1 LSTINITYD
10 ELKDVQTF
18 CELNKIEDT
27 SSFIKN
33 CFKKGFN
40 IEKYGLLDTT
50 KPEVIEKEV
59 EKIVFRDVEKIVEVP
74 VIEYIEIEKEVEKIV
89 EVVKEIPTAPTEIEV
104 IRYVDREVVRE
115 VPVERVVIQEVI
127 KEVSVDKIVEKEVYI
142 TDDEAVKELGEKI
155 AKLEESKKNLEEYNQ
170 EISTKNQKLTND
182 VENFSTMKTEMEN
195 IFQNEMSKKDEE
207 LDKLRHTLDELLA
220 KPPVEIIK
228 EIPTVVEKTTVDDS
242 KQKALEET
250 LRKLRVQMSEK
261 DKKIKELETT
271 IQEIQSMGGKGA
283 TYLSGSNLGK
293 TFK

>member
-155 AKLEESKKNLEEYNQ
+155 AKLEESNKNLEEYNQ